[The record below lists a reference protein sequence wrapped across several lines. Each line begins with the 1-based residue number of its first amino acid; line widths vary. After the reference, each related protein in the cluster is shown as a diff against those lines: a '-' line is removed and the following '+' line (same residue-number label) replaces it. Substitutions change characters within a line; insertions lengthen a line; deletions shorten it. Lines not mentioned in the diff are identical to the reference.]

1 MASLL
6 PPLFK
11 LRLKLWFKSICG
23 VKILSNSYR
32 IIDKYNT
39 KIQLEKKTIPLHIWM
54 CKCVY
59 VYVFLCVG
67 GVIVCVSVCECVRAR
82 VCVYVCVESICVYVY
97 VMLVCEIERVC
108 VSAHVCGSCLCL
120 YVYVHDGMCLC
131 VLLVCLSGA
140 HARTCA

>member
-1 MASLL
+1 M
-6 PPLFK
+6 
-11 LRLKLWFKSICG
+11 
-23 VKILSNSYR
+23 
-32 IIDKYNT
+32 
-39 KIQLEKKTIPLHIWM
+39 
-54 CKCVY
+54 
-59 VYVFLCVG
+59 
-67 GVIVCVSVCECVRAR
+67 CVSVCACVRAR